1 MTLQENFLGG
11 FLFGTEDFEMID
23 KLRQKLEDI
32 QEQVKNII
40 NAVQAEDREFT
51 EEESDKLEALEAEF
65 KNTDRQV
72 KNLVR
77 AEEREKKLR
86 EVPTRVTDPDDEV
99 RDAQNKGMQ
108 VPKGARL
115 SLSETPEMRRNNGF
129 RSLGEF
135 AMSVKNAMP
144 GGGGNIDPRLVR
156 NAPTTTST
164 EGVGADGGY
173 LVPPDYRTAI
183 VQQVMGEDTVLGRTD
198 QWITNSN
205 QIVVPADETTPWQSS
220 GGVQVYWESEAGQ
233 KSQSKVAL
241 KEKTLRLNKLTALC
255 PVSDEL
261 LEDASAL
268 DSYLSRKVA
277 EKFNFAINLAIVQG
291 TGVGE
296 PQGIMNCGCKI
307 AVDAESGQSADTIVF
322 ENIVNMW
329 SRMYGPSRP
338 NAVWLINQDIEP
350 QLYTMS
356 FEGTSSSVPAYLP
369 AGGLSSSPYS
379 TLMGKPIIPTQAC
392 ETLGDAGDIILAD
405 LKQYWTGLKST
416 GMRQDVSIHLWFDYD
431 VTAFRFIMRLG
442 GQCWFSAAISGRDT
456 GTSTMSSFITLAAR
470 A

>member
-1 MTLQENFLGG
+1 MNLEALKQR
-11 FLFGTEDFEMID
+11 LF
-23 KLRQKLEDI
+23 DI
-32 QEQVKNII
+32 NEESTNI
-40 NAVQAEDREFT
+40 VQAALGENRELI
-51 EEESDKLEALEAEF
+51 EEENDKLEALDVEYKDVA
-65 KNTDRQV
+65 RQV
-72 KNLVR
+72 RNI
-77 AEEREKKLR
+77 ERVQSQADALSKSAGRKS
-86 EVPTRVTDPDDEV
+86 DPDDMV
-99 RDAQNKGMQ
+99 QQPNNQAD
-108 VPKGARL
+108 V
-115 SLSETPEMRRNNGF
+115 SLPGNNDRPRISISESAAEKRNNGF
-129 RSLGEF
+129 RSLGQF
-135 AMSVKNAMP
+135 AMAVRNAMP
-144 GGGGNIDPRLVR
+144 QGGGRIDPRLTR
-156 NAPTTTST
+156 NAPSTIST

-173 LVPPDYRTAI
+173 IVPPDYRTSI
-183 VQQVMGEDTVLGRTD
+183 VEQVMGEDTILGRTD
-198 QWITNSN
+198 QWQTGSN
-205 QIVVPADETTPWQSS
+205 MIVVPADETTPWQTS
-220 GGVQVYWESEAGQ
+220 GGMQAYWESESGQ

-241 KEKTLRLNKLTALC
+241 KQKTLRLNKLTALC

-268 DSYLSRKVA
+268 DAYLRRKVA

-296 PQGIMNCGCKI
+296 PLGILNCGCKI

-329 SRMYGPSRP
+329 SRMYGPSRS

-369 AGGLSSSPYS
+369 ANGLAGSPYS

-405 LKQYWTGLKST
+405 MSQYWTGVKT
-416 GMRQDVSIHLWFDYD
+416 AGMRQDVSIHLWFDYD
-431 VTAFRFIMRLG
+431 VTAFRFIMRIG
-442 GQCWFSAAISGRDT
+442 GQCWFSSAISGRDT

-470 A
+470 T

>member
-1 MTLQENFLGG
+1 
-11 FLFGTEDFEMID
+11 MID

-51 EEESDKLEALEAEF
+51 EEESDKLEALEVEF

-77 AEEREKKLR
+77 AEERERKLR
-86 EVPTRVTDPDDEV
+86 EVPTRVTDSDDEV
-99 RDAQNKGMQ
+99 RAAQNKGMEI
-108 VPKGARL
+108 PKGARF
-115 SLSETPEMRRNNGF
+115 SISETKEMARNNGF
-129 RSLGEF
+129 RSLGDF

-156 NAPTTTST
+156 ASGTAPTSTST

-173 LVPPDYRTAI
+173 LVPPDYRTSI
-183 VQQVMGEDTVLGRTD
+183 VEQVMGEDTLLGRTD
-198 QWITNSN
+198 QWITGSN
-205 QIVVPADETTPWQSS
+205 QLVVPADETTSWGST
-220 GGVQVYWESEAGQ
+220 GVQGYWESEAGE
-233 KSQSKVAL
+233 KTQSKVAL

-268 DSYLSRKVA
+268 DSYLRRKVA
-277 EKFNFAINLAIVQG
+277 EVFNFKINLAIVQG

-296 PQGIMNCGCKI
+296 PQGILNCGCKI

-329 SRMYGPSRP
+329 SRMYGPSRA
-338 NAVWLINQDIEP
+338 NAIWLINQDIEP
-350 QLYTMS
+350 ELYTMS

-416 GMRQDVSIHLWFDYD
+416 GMRQDVSIHLWFDFD

-442 GQCWFSAAISGRDT
+442 GQCWWSAAISGRDT

>member
-1 MTLQENFLGG
+1 MDLEELRN
-11 FLFGTEDFEMID
+11 
-23 KLRQKLEDI
+23 KLIGINTKSQDI
-32 QEQVKNII
+32 I
-40 NAVQAEDREFT
+40 QAAQADSRDLT
-51 EEESDKLEALEAEF
+51 EEENDQLEALDTEY
-65 KNTDRQV
+65 KRIDRQI
-72 KNLVR
+72 KNIER
-77 AEEREKKLR
+77 AQDRVSDAAQPR
-86 EVPTRVTDPDDEV
+86 GRVTDPNDIIPSDAPDAMSRAANQSPANRARIEFLESPEV
-99 RDAQNKGMQ
+99 
-108 VPKGARL
+108 
-115 SLSETPEMRRNNGF
+115 RRNNGF

-135 AMSVKNAMP
+135 ATVVRHACNRGGSV
-144 GGGGNIDPRLVR
+144 DPRLLR

-164 EGVGADGGY
+164 EGVGADGGF
-173 LVPPDYRTAI
+173 LVPPDYRKSI
-183 VQQVMGEDTVLGRTD
+183 MEQVMGEASLLGRTD
-198 QWITNSN
+198 QWRTNSN
-205 QIVVPADETTPWQSS
+205 MIVVPADETTPWQSS
-220 GGVQVYWESEAGQ
+220 GGVQVYWESEVGQ

-241 KEKTLRLNKLTALC
+241 KQKTMRLNKLTALC

-261 LEDASAL
+261 LEDSGAL
-268 DSYLSRKVA
+268 DSYLKRKVA
-277 EKFNFAINLAIVQG
+277 EKMNFAINLAFIQG

-296 PQGIMNCGCKI
+296 PQGILNCGCKI
-307 AVDAESGQSADTIVF
+307 AVAAESGQSADTIVF

-369 AGGLSSSPYS
+369 ANGLAGSPYS

-405 LKQYWTGLKST
+405 MSQYWTGIKTS
-416 GMRQDVSIHLWFDYD
+416 GMKTDVSIHLWFDYD
-431 VTAFRFIMRLG
+431 TTAYRFVIRIG
-442 GQCWFSAAISGRDT
+442 GQCWFSSAISGRDT